1 MMMSKA
7 LPAARQFQTLVKR
20 FRKEE
25 DGSVIVL
32 TLFLLVLML
41 ILGGMAVDFMRFE
54 SRRAKL
60 QGCIDNAVLAGAD
73 LDQSGTNDEVAQV
86 VRDWSEANDCHN
98 ELVGTPTVSGDG
110 TNYREVTAGG
120 QMTLDTFFLRL
131 IGTDEMTAVAA
142 STAVEG
148 VGNIE
153 ISLILD
159 VSGSMRYEI
168 PGSGGVTRMERLK
181 EASSA
186 FVDALLTAENADRI
200 SVSLV
205 PYSEHVNAGPELMAQ
220 FNVNQVHDF
229 SHCIEFPNAAYNTL
243 SIDDSTP
250 LEQAQHYQFNQAY
263 DFDGDGVSD
272 NEFTIAQ
279 YNARSSSQISPQ
291 LNQPVCPQQ
300 EYERIIPLTQNA
312 DLLKDNI
319 DLFQPRSGTSIFLG
333 LKWGLALLDSSL
345 NDELL
350 ALPASMRD
358 PAFATRPAP
367 YNSNN
372 AALGA
377 TIKYVVLMSDGQN
390 DSSYRLNDELYDT
403 PSKRAHWAKETYQY
417 FYRTDKHYEQFWEWI
432 GGYGN
437 PKYDA
442 TLGDTLMANMCTEA
456 KKPENN
462 VTIFTIAMGTDTSSA
477 AEDARG
483 KAALQA
489 CASGPSFYKA
499 TSGDELVAIFEAI
512 AEQITDLRLTQ

>member
-1 MMMSKA
+1 MMMSK
-7 LPAARQFQTLVKR
+7 PNNRQQQLRTLVKR
-20 FRKEE
+20 FRNEE

-54 SRRAKL
+54 SRRASL

-73 LDQSGTNDEVAQV
+73 LDQTGTNAEVQAIV
-86 VRDWSEANDCHN
+86 EDWAEANGCKDD
-98 ELVGTPTVSGDG
+98 LAGAPVVTGDG
-110 TNYREVTAGG
+110 VDYREVTADGAL
-120 QMTLDTFFLRL
+120 TLDTFFLRL

-153 ISLILD
+153 VSLILD
-159 VSGSMRYEI
+159 ISGSMREEI
-168 PGSGGVTRMERLK
+168 PGSGGVTRIERLR
-181 EASSA
+181 EAATA
-186 FVDALLTAENADRI
+186 FVDALLIPENEDKI
-200 SVSLV
+200 SINLI

-220 FNVNQVHDF
+220 FNVSQTHGY
-229 SHCIEFPNAAYNTL
+229 SHCVEFPNSAYTSL
-243 SIDDSTP
+243 SIDDTVA

-272 NEFTIAQ
+272 NAFTKAQ
-279 YNARSSSQISPQ
+279 YDARRNSQISNE

-300 EYERIIPLTQNA
+300 EYERIVPMTQDA
-312 DLLKDNI
+312 QLLRDNI
-319 DLFQPRSGTSIFLG
+319 ALFQPRSGTSIFLG

-358 PAFATRPAP
+358 PAFASRPAS
-367 YNSNN
+367 YNANN
-372 AALGA
+372 AQQGA

-390 DSSYRLNDELYDT
+390 DRSYRLLDEFYDT
-403 PSKRAHWAKETYQY
+403 PSKRAHWAYETYQY
-417 FYRTDKHYEQFWEWI
+417 FYRTDKGAEDFWEWL
-432 GGYGN
+432 GGYN
-437 PKYDA
+437 SPRYDA
-442 TLGDTLMANMCTEA
+442 TTGDTLMANMCTEA

-462 VTIFTIAMGTDTSSA
+462 VTIYTIAMGSDTNA
-477 AEDARG
+477 TEDARG
-483 KAALQA
+483 KLALSS
-489 CASGPSFYKA
+489 CASGPSFYKE

-512 AEQITDLRLTQ
+512 AKQITDLRLTQ